1 MFLSP
6 SLHHRKITYF
16 RGIWNSRYMDI
27 ILTTVVGVI
36 RKGFCCSPYGH
47 SPEQAALCSE
57 APDKDTLIHRRRWAI
72 LFKPI
77 IGKSVHGK

>member
-1 MFLSP
+1 
-6 SLHHRKITYF
+6 
-16 RGIWNSRYMDI
+16 MDL

-36 RKGFCCSPYGH
+36 RKGFCCSPDGH

-72 LFKPI
+72 LFIAI
-77 IGKSVHGK
+77 IEKSVHDK